1 MRELHWHANAAEWA
15 YVVTGNCRT
24 TVMHPDGGSAIDEF
38 GPGDVWY
45 FPRGWAIRSKASGPA
60 NVISF

>member
-15 YVVTGNCRT
+15 FVVNGCCRT
-24 TVMHPDGGSAIDEF
+24 TIVHPDGSSAVDSF

-45 FPRGWAIRSKASGPA
+45 FPRG
-60 NVISF
+60 